1 VALPWARVGR
11 LLRLAI
17 NDRHIMNELNAEDE
31 VSWLSPEDAIW
42 TVQRVASVATTGGIQ
57 AQSLS

>member
-31 VSWLSPEDAIW
+31 VSWLSPEDAI
-42 TVQRVASVATTGGIQ
+42 
-57 AQSLS
+57 